1 MPPSAMP
8 RSGSLSTPVMR
19 EDTDTWEN
27 EARRQEEIRMRDAIR
42 SHCRDQLDAC
52 VADPHSVMTQ
62 RDMEGYLISMQEE
75 NLDDPQWQTEEEK
88 TRAVQKMGGAWAQEF
103 IHKAKDVGDRAL
115 HLIDEAEEKKWIL
128 KSTADAW
135 RRKLKDQSS
144 TGLQKTEFIENELPV
159 WQKNWA
165 QIAAN
170 YKDVLKQE
178 KDLGITKE
186 DIAQHSVLSTFHD
199 PAMMSGKLKYPD
211 RRWRTDKALAFLKT
225 FKPGMKAKTKE
236 GKKELAVRARN
247 ELQRA
252 IDAKAVDEGKAM
264 YWLETKVL
272 CKPPKELEKYIDVD
286 LKAYVRSCV
295 ETRVAFDHMDG
306 QMQKHGVPQGF
317 NQLSPTKFLALTLNQ
332 RKSYVRM
339 AKERMEEKEANK
351 DPEMGNLKLGVRN
364 AMETK
369 DWEEAEGFL
378 KKAHTLLV
386 RGKGSAADKSDL
398 DSMERYLR
406 DFRDKEKKNQPKED
420 ARKTLQ
426 EMRAV
431 FDQVP
436 ESLQELYLGAM
447 NDSYECAATVFRM
460 VYNLKWATD
469 HGYCDANRMA
479 ILRESAKEET
489 DRRAKGEHGKK
500 GVENIDLAYVS
511 DPGHAAAVRTY
522 TAGEWAPTYIHKRRG
537 EEGKVLSLARAH
549 KDNNAFGY
557 WVILDPVGVP
567 QENIVSLVE
576 NVHWKLKSGMRK
588 LKKAGLRFTRTG
600 DPVSV
605 N

>member
-1 MPPSAMP
+1 MSPIG
-8 RSGSLSTPVMR
+8 RLSTPAAW
-19 EDTDTWEN
+19 EGTDTWEN

-42 SHCRDQLDAC
+42 SHCRDQLEAC

-88 TRAVQKMGGAWAQEF
+88 TKAVQKMGGAWAQEF
-103 IHKAKDVGDRAL
+103 IHRAKDVGDRAL

-186 DIAQHSVLSTFHD
+186 DIAKYKELSEFHHPD
-199 PAMMSGKLKYPD
+199 MMSGKLKYPD
-211 RRWRTDKALAFLKT
+211 RRWLTDKALAFLKT

-236 GKKELAVRARN
+236 GKEELAVRARN

-252 IDAKAVDEGKAM
+252 IDAKAVDKDKAM
-264 YWLETKVL
+264 NWLETRVL
-272 CKPPKELEKYIDVD
+272 TKAPKELEQYIDVD

-295 ETRVAFDHMDG
+295 ETRVAFDHIDG
-306 QMQKHGVPQGF
+306 QLQKEGVPQGF
-317 NQLSPTKFLALTLNQ
+317 DRLSPTKFLALTLNQ
-332 RKSYVRM
+332 RKSYVRV
-339 AKERMEEKEANK
+339 AKERLNEKEANK
-351 DPEMGNLKLGVRN
+351 DPELGNLKLGVRN

-369 DWEEAEGFL
+369 DWEEADDFL
-378 KKAHTLLV
+378 KKARALMNKG
-386 RGKGSAADKSDL
+386 RGSAADKKDL

-406 DFRDKEKKNQPKED
+406 DFRDKKKKNQPKED
-420 ARKTLQ
+420 ARKTLE
-426 EMRAV
+426 EMREV
-431 FDQVP
+431 FEQVP
-436 ESLQELYLGAM
+436 DTLKNLYLGAM
-447 NDSYECAATVFRM
+447 NDSYECASTVFRT
-460 VYNLKWATD
+460 VYNLKWATER
-469 HGYCDANRMA
+469 GYCDPNRMA
-479 ILRESAKEET
+479 VLRESAKEET

-500 GVENIDLAYVS
+500 GVENVDLAYVS
-511 DPGHAAAVRTY
+511 DPGHVAAVRTY
-522 TAGEWAPTYIHKRRG
+522 TAGEWAPTYIHMKRG
-537 EEGKVLSLARAH
+537 QESKALDLAKAH
-549 KDNNAFGY
+549 KDNNAYGY

-567 QENIVSLVE
+567 QESIVHLVE
-576 NVHWKLKSGMRK
+576 NVHWKLKSGMRT
-588 LKKAGLRFTRTG
+588 LRKAGLRFTRTG